1 MRRKEFTLSSG
12 ARVVF
17 EGPIRLRD
25 LREMAEAD
33 ARGDLEAIARVLSR
47 VIAEWSFPGSPR
59 DPAAFEDLDYFDYLD
74 ILDAFRKW
82 LRREEETKA

>member
-1 MRRKEFTLSSG
+1 MKRREFHLPSG
-12 ARVVF
+12 FRVVF

-33 ARGDLEAIARVLSR
+33 ARGDLEAIARILSR

-59 DPAAFEDLDYFDYLD
+59 DPASFEELDYFDYLD
-74 ILDAFRKW
+74 ILEAFRKW
-82 LRREEETKA
+82 LRREEEAKA

>member
-1 MRRKEFTLSSG
+1 MRRKEFVLPSG

-33 ARGDLEAIARVLSR
+33 ARGDLEAIARVLSQ
-47 VIAEWSFPGSPR
+47 VISEWSFSGSPR
-59 DPAAFEDLDYFDYLD
+59 ELASFEELDYFDYLD

-82 LRREEETKA
+82 LRREEEAKA